1 MKFLIPSAGHV
12 RRHPSLAMCSGCWRV
27 SAVSGYPLS
36 RDPLTK
42 QKIMSKSPLF
52 RLSSGLTLDPSPLRI
67 TQSSQH
73 YCLLSQNSL
82 PPSRP
87 TLLNHVPSTAHLHRP
102 VSASRQWPGP
112 GVMVILLWTR
122 RQPGHVVYCCKC
134 LIITLRFGSLPTQDY
149 NYISARIWASLS
161 ASSFLI

>member
-1 MKFLIPSAGHV
+1 
-12 RRHPSLAMCSGCWRV
+12 MCSVCWR
-27 SAVSGYPLS
+27 VSGYPLS

-52 RLSSGLTLDPSPLRI
+52 RLRSRGSLLTPAHSGSHNPHNIIVFSLQSPFPVQHSSIMFQAPLIYIAR
-67 TQSSQH
+67 
-73 YCLLSQNSL
+73 C
-82 PPSRP
+82 PP
-87 TLLNHVPSTAHLHRP
+87 H
-102 VSASRQWPGP
+102 RQWPGP

-122 RQPGHVVYCCKC
+122 RQPGHVLYCCKC
-134 LIITLRFGSLPTQDY
+134 LIITLRFGSLPTRDY